1 MARLFPGFG
10 GGPSAPP
17 PLPPVPTREDPAIAE
32 AKERLRLAERRRSGR
47 RASNLTGSQ
56 ETLGNSVVARPS
68 ANTSQL
74 LGE

>member
-17 PLPPVPTREDPAIAE
+17 PLPPLPTREDPAIAA
-32 AKERLRLAERRRSGR
+32 AKEKLRLAERRRSGR
-47 RASNLTGSQ
+47 RAANLTGTQ
-56 ETLGNSVVARPS
+56 ATLGNSLVARPAAS
-68 ANTSQL
+68 TSQL

>member
-10 GGPSAPP
+10 GAPSAPP

-32 AKERLRLAERRRSGR
+32 AREKLRLAERRRAGR
-47 RASNLTGSQ
+47 RATNLTGS
-56 ETLGNSVVARPS
+56 EATLGNSRVARPGAS
-68 ANTSQL
+68 PSKL